1 MVGATWGAG
10 LSYQVDFPHIKNQV
24 LFDKICQDA
33 NHRRMN
39 NHFFSVSP
47 NPLV

>member
-1 MVGATWGAG
+1 MVGATQEAR
-10 LSYQVDFPHIKNQV
+10 LSYQVDFPHIRTI